1 MKHYEIKP
9 YMNYARNLQE
19 GSVRENDKGMIR
31 TILERKGWLKRKLG
45 LCVMYPTLTVSYR
58 YPNHVFYYGYARTFM
73 SLCNSTSAEHILG
86 VALYDEAT
94 GLVWFSYPKARH
106 HNLLH
111 LMHEYGFTEP
121 QVAKVKQGFLTTKG
135 RYVSREAALEIAKQ
149 ANQLIKKTDP
159 PHQLFSED
167 LFTGTVALA
176 KQSK

>member
-45 LCVMYPTLTVSYR
+45 LCVMYPTLTVSNR

-73 SLCNSTSAEHILG
+73 SLCNSTSEEYILG
-86 VALYDEAT
+86 VAAYDEAS

-111 LMHEYGFTEP
+111 LMAEYGYSEA
-121 QVAKVKQGFLTTKG
+121 QVANVKQGFLTTKG
-135 RYVSREAALEIAKQ
+135 RYVDREQALAIAKT

-159 PHQLFSED
+159 PHKLFSED
-167 LFTGTVALA
+167 LFTGGLTLV
-176 KQSK
+176 K

>member
-31 TILERKGWLKRKLG
+31 SILERKGWLKRKLG
-45 LCVMYPTLTVSYR
+45 LCVMYPTLTVSHR
-58 YPNHVFYYGYARTFM
+58 YSNHVFYYGYARTFM
-73 SLCNSTSAEHILG
+73 SLCNSASAEHILG

-111 LMHEYGFTEP
+111 LTREYGFKADH
-121 QVAKVKQGFLTTKG
+121 VAKMKQGFLTTKG
-135 RYVSREAALEIAKQ
+135 RFVDREKALVIAKE

-159 PHQLFSED
+159 PHLLFSED
-167 LFTGTVALA
+167 LFTGGVPLA
-176 KQSK
+176 K